1 MSGCSGCPEST
12 RRLGL
17 IAEETAE
24 RLSTPSTLQ
33 TMRQLATSGV
43 AIAGKNSLCPFGAP
57 ARLAW
62 LTAMYLARIQIK
74 LKESILDPQGQAVLH
89 ALHNLNHREVQDVRI
104 GKFVEL
110 LLESRSAEDA
120 EQQVRKYCES
130 LLSNPVIETFEFTI
144 GAAP

>member
-1 MSGCSGCPEST
+1 
-12 RRLGL
+12 
-17 IAEETAE
+17 
-24 RLSTPSTLQ
+24 
-33 TMRQLATSGV
+33 
-43 AIAGKNSLCPFGAP
+43 
-57 ARLAW
+57 
-62 LTAMYLARIQIK
+62 MYLARIQIK